1 MRAADVIGSI
11 GTDDLEQ
18 FQSLLSRFLKESNA
32 RCAVLVD
39 RTGRLLATAGATES
53 FDQVSFASLAAADF
67 AASDQLA
74 ELLGEEEFSSL
85 YHHGERQSMYVADLA
100 GWAILVTLF
109 DRKTTLG
116 MVRVKARTVV
126 PSFGQAFARLAER
139 GPSGAVVPMEVGWA
153 DDAVS
158 EIDRLFTE

>member
-1 MRAADVIGSI
+1 MRGADVIGSI
-11 GTDDLEQ
+11 GADDLAQ
-18 FQSLLSRFLKESNA
+18 FQQLLSAYLTETQA
-32 RCAVLVD
+32 RCVVLVD
-39 RTGRLLATAGATES
+39 RTGRLLATAGDTGG
-53 FDQVSFASLAAADF
+53 FDQVTFASLAAADF

-85 YHHGERQSMYVADLA
+85 YHHGERHSMYVADLS

-109 DRKTTLG
+109 DRRTTLG
-116 MVRVKARTVV
+116 MVRVKARGIA
-126 PSFGQAFARLAER
+126 PRFHEAFGNLAER

>member
-1 MRAADVIGSI
+1 MRAADVIASI

-18 FQSLLSRFLKESNA
+18 FQHLLTSYLTESHA

-39 RTGRLLATAGATES
+39 RTGRLLAMRGDAGAL
-53 FDQVSFASLAAADF
+53 DQVSFASLAAADF

-85 YHHGERQSMYVADLA
+85 YHHGERHSMYVADLA

-109 DRKTTLG
+109 DRATTLG
-116 MVRVKARTVV
+116 MVRVKARGIV
-126 PSFGQAFARLAER
+126 PGFQQAFAKLAER